1 MEDLG
6 GFRDVSL
13 YKHDTHAITSVSK
26 ACIHKVHISPPT
38 PPCRCRVGPASRCLM
53 DGPEPCPYWGR

>member
-26 ACIHKVHISPPT
+26 ACIHKVHISPP
-38 PPCRCRVGPASRCLM
+38 PHPAVAESARLR
-53 DGPEPCPYWGR
+53 DV